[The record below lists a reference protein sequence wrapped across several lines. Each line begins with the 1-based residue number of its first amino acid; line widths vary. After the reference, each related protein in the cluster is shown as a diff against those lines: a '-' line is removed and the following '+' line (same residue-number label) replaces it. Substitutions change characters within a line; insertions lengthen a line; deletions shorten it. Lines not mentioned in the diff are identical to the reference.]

1 VVIIE
6 PPERLGRSALSDG
19 RRLAWSEWG
28 APDALP
34 VLLCPGAGTSRWL
47 GLDAAAVRDL
57 GVRLISVDRPGLGG
71 SDPAPDRTLS
81 SWAAD
86 VAEFARARELER
98 LRAVGFS
105 QGAPF
110 ALACARAGVVEAVA
124 VVAGTDELA
133 APEVRNRLL
142 PDVQQL
148 VALTAA
154 DAEAAREAFRG
165 VASAEALRQ
174 LVSATS
180 SDVDRVVY
188 DEPAF
193 AAAFRRALDEAF
205 VQGVDGY
212 LTDTLLAMAR
222 WPFDPGAITVRVD
235 LWYGRLDASP
245 VHSPDH
251 GTTLHRRIPGS
262 RHHLLD
268 DEGAALLWTRT
279 GEVLGSLLR

>member
-1 VVIIE
+1 MTIE
-6 PPERLGRSALSDG
+6 PPERLGTSALSDG

-28 APDALP
+28 DPDGRP
-34 VLLCPGAGTSRWL
+34 VLFCPGAGTSRWL

-57 GVRLISVDRPGLGG
+57 GVRLVSVDRPGLGG
-71 SDPAPDRTLS
+71 SDPAPDRTLL

-86 VAEFARARELER
+86 VAELARARGLVR

-110 ALACARAGVVEAVA
+110 ALACAMAGVVEAVA

-133 APEVRNRLL
+133 APEVRDQLV

-154 DAEAAREAFRG
+154 DTEAAREAFRG
-165 VASAEALRQ
+165 VASAETLGHMVGAM
-174 LVSATS
+174 S
-180 SDVDRVVY
+180 SDADRAVY
-188 DEPAF
+188 DSPAF
-193 AAAFRRALDEAF
+193 AAAFRRAMDDAF
-205 VQGVDGY
+205 AQGPDGY
-212 LTDTLLAMAR
+212 LTDTLLTMAR
-222 WPFDPGAITVRVD
+222 WPFDPAAITTPVD
-235 LWYGRLDASP
+235 LWYGRLDSSP
-245 VHSPDH
+245 VHSPDL
-251 GTTLHRRIPGS
+251 GVTLHRRIPGS

-279 GEVLGSLLR
+279 GEVLGSLLT